1 MSGVGQQRETASDH
15 AAHRLGHHDARGDA
29 ERDKQPTTPPA
40 IGLLR
45 RTPSTMVVT
54 VAMRHLDS
62 LLPEVKVGVVLVIA
76 QRRRD
81 PGRTQ

>member
-15 AAHRLGHHDARGDA
+15 AAHRLGHHDDRGDA
-29 ERDKQPTTPPA
+29 ERDQQPTTRPA
-40 IGLLR
+40 IGLGR
-45 RTPSTMVVT
+45 STSMVVT
-54 VAMRHLDS
+54 VAMPHLDS